1 MSLFSDQEEQ
11 ARVTIASYAPR
22 GCLNEIACGLLLS
35 SILVNTLL
43 GDTNSSQQGTD
54 VQIFA
59 LEPRGLD
66 AYIVIR

>member
-1 MSLFSDQEEQ
+1 MHPGG
-11 ARVTIASYAPR
+11 V
-22 GCLNEIACGLLLS
+22 CLNEIACGLLLS

-43 GDTNSSQQGTD
+43 GDTNNSQQGTD